1 LSKLNLEPPLRKLR
15 RIGIEELKGS
25 LIRRGPLLLFGLL
38 LVVLATG
45 APAIVS
51 ATSISAILV
60 QASPIAIVAFGLAV
74 VVIGGGDDVVVGGI
88 DLSIPAGAALSAAVI
103 SDQLT
108 NRGSSFTQAFVIGLV
123 AALSVGAVN
132 AALVTVVRLTPIL
145 ATLAV
150 SASVVGVIRVLTT
163 NRRINVEDP
172 TILWIRDTSILGTP
186 IPVIIMLMTFGLF
199 GYVVHRTRYGM
210 KLRTV
215 GGNLDAAL
223 SVGLKPR
230 ILISSTFMW
239 GALAAGLAGV
249 LLVARGSG
257 MSPGI
262 EERLLVDMVLA
273 TFVGAAFS
281 SKNIVTIL
289 GSMLGAILVSFMA
302 TGLILNRV
310 DNSWVDGWKGV
321 LIMLVVTAAALQ
333 TRRSRQ

>member
-1 LSKLNLEPPLRKLR
+1 
-15 RIGIEELKGS
+15 
-25 LIRRGPLLLFGLL
+25 
-38 LVVLATG
+38 
-45 APAIVS
+45 
-51 ATSISAILV
+51 
-60 QASPIAIVAFGLAV
+60 
-74 VVIGGGDDVVVGGI
+74 
-88 DLSIPAGAALSAAVI
+88 
-103 SDQLT
+103 
-108 NRGSSFTQAFVIGLV
+108 
-123 AALSVGAVN
+123 
-132 AALVTVVRLTPIL
+132 
-145 ATLAV
+145 
-150 SASVVGVIRVLTT
+150 
-163 NRRINVEDP
+163 
-172 TILWIRDTSILGTP
+172 
-186 IPVIIMLMTFGLF
+186 MLMTFGLF

-230 ILISSTFMW
+230 ILVSSTFMW